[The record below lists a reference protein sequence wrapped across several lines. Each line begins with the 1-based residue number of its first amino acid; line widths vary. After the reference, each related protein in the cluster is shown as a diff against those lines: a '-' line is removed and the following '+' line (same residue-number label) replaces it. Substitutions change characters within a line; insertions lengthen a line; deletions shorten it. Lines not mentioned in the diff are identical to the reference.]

1 LSLVLL
7 VGAGLFAENLNRLE
21 HIDLKL
27 DATNRYIVHMNPQTA
42 GYTQRQLGDLYR
54 IIDERFHAIPGV
66 EKVGICS
73 YSPMEDNNDGWSVQV
88 QGHPDPHLS
97 SAAVRVDPEY
107 FDSVGTHVILGRGV
121 EPRDAPTSTPV
132 AVVNE
137 AFVRKLFKPG
147 ENPIGQHFGDDTPDS
162 VGDFDIVGVVEDTA
176 YTNAR
181 WKDHVMF
188 FTPLLQRVPSDKRP
202 INKDDS
208 LYSGTIVLETSRPIV
223 GMEELSRST
232 LAGIN
237 PNLSMVK
244 FQTFRAQISD
254 RFDDDRMLARLTM
267 LFGLLALSLA
277 TLGIYGITAYAV
289 ERRTAEIGI
298 RSEVM
303 RMILRD
309 ATVQVVVGLALGVP
323 AALSGFRLVAA
334 QLYQIKSIDAWL
346 WLVSVLTLI
355 LAAILA
361 GAIPAR
367 RAATIDPV
375 RALRAE

>member
-1 LSLVLL
+1 
-7 VGAGLFAENLNRLE
+7 
-21 HIDLKL
+21 
-27 DATNRYIVHMNPQTA
+27 
-42 GYTQRQLGDLYR
+42 
-54 IIDERFHAIPGV
+54 
-66 EKVGICS
+66 
-73 YSPMEDNNDGWSVQV
+73 
-88 QGHPDPHLS
+88 
-97 SAAVRVDPEY
+97 
-107 FDSVGTHVILGRGV
+107 
-121 EPRDAPTSTPV
+121 
-132 AVVNE
+132 
-137 AFVRKLFKPG
+137 
-147 ENPIGQHFGDDTPDS
+147 
-162 VGDFDIVGVVEDTA
+162 
-176 YTNAR
+176 
-181 WKDHVMF
+181 
-188 FTPLLQRVPSDKRP
+188 
-202 INKDDS
+202 
-208 LYSGTIVLETSRPIV
+208 
-223 GMEELSRST
+223 
-232 LAGIN
+232 
-237 PNLSMVK
+237 MVK

-298 RSEVM
+298 RMALGAERSEVM